1 MYTCRECER
10 PINQASEICPYC
22 GADLTVEFGESSE
35 AASKPTLAKILLRWS
50 LVLVPILA
58 GLWGFLWF
66 ILPEQRG
73 DMSARAETSAREAMS
88 EVRLALENYAAARG
102 GSYPP
107 ALEVLGDA
115 ARGPARKTLGEGY
128 ELKYTP
134 GTPNADGTVRTYAL
148 VARPANYG
156 YSNFFLDET
165 GVVRATREKRPATAQ
180 DPPVR

>member
-22 GADLTVEFGESSE
+22 GSDLTTDLGESTD
-35 AASKPTLAKILLRWS
+35 ATDRPALTKILLRWS
-50 LVLVPILA
+50 LVLLPILA

-66 ILPEQRG
+66 VLPEQRG
-73 DMSARAETSAREAMS
+73 EQAARAETSAREAMS

-107 ALEVLGDA
+107 SLDVLGDA
-115 ARGPARKTLGEGY
+115 ARGPARKALSAGY
-128 ELKYTP
+128 ELKYTA
-134 GTPNADGTVRTYAL
+134 GTPNADGTVRTFTL
-148 VARPANYG
+148 EARPANYG
-156 YSNFFLDET
+156 YSSFFLDET
-165 GVVRATREKRPATAQ
+165 GAVHSTRENRPATAQ